1 MTNAR
6 IHSPVGQR
14 AYAPLVYKFMDPHD
28 DHAHAQ
34 EISEVVRP
42 SRAPSS
48 YDDYSRASTPDSQ
61 NPLEINFKQA
71 DVDRTCNEKPGN
83 VAAAQLVINKDGGQ
97 DEHLLLVGSAGR
109 QSEEVYERTLN
120 WWRAGIRRVIVRK
133 VERETIWLAA
143 MQARVRTPFLD
154 AYFVYTSSL
163 GTHTFFMIMLPM
175 FHFFGAAEFG
185 RGLLLMLAVGVYI
198 TSFMKDLFCCPR
210 PFAPPVTRLTL
221 GSHHLEYGFPST
233 HSTNSVS
240 IALFYYSLVQRLYT
254 PTGLTVVT
262 SAGDLTGFNDTTPT
276 VVSAKTIVQ
285 NEALISTTTYWIFI
299 AALIF
304 YIFSIVFGRLYTA
317 MHSFTDCLGGM
328 VIGASIWAL
337 HIYVGGYVDAWVR
350 TSGWIVPAVIVPLCL
365 FLVHKH
371 PQPVDDCPCF
381 EDAIAFIS
389 VIMGE
394 FLARWYMHHHGY
406 DESFFVRPMPGSTW
420 ATWADIATWWAF
432 AVIKMVIGVLT
443 IVIWR
448 MAAKSFSHFVLPPT
462 FRFLSHTFT
471 LPNRRFYTPATDYTS
486 MPVDK
491 GLRPIP
497 SVIDLPGMVEY
508 EVDGVGIDTAAA
520 STARARRN
528 AQRARSA
535 IKQRGGGVKKQGME
549 PDSERSEKN
558 ASGAEADGREQEWW
572 ATRGTEDRRDSDVK
586 HYDADVLTKVF
597 VYCGIGMLGGGAIPV
612 MFEVLGW
619 GVKTH

>member
-6 IHSPVGQR
+6 THSPR
-14 AYAPLVYKFMDPHD
+14 AYDPLVPNFLGPYDSR
-28 DHAHAQ
+28 
-34 EISEVVRP
+34 ENSET
-42 SRAPSS
+42 SRAPST
-48 YDDYSRASTPDSQ
+48 YEDYSRASTPDSQ
-61 NPLEINFKQA
+61 APLEIRSKRA
-71 DVDRTCNEKPGN
+71 DQSWNEKGEKGEN
-83 VAAAQLVINKDGGQ
+83 GATAQLDGQ
-97 DEHLLLVGSAGR
+97 DDYLLLVGSAGR

-120 WWRAGIRRVIVRK
+120 WWRAGIRRAIVRN
-133 VERETIWLAA
+133 VERETRWLAA
-143 MQARVRTPFLD
+143 MQNRMRTPFLD

-210 PFAPPVTRLTL
+210 PFAPPATRLTL

-254 PTGLTVVT
+254 P
-262 SAGDLTGFNDTTPT
+262 S
-276 VVSAKTIVQ
+276 VSTIVTPGVESAVL
-285 NEALISTTTYWIFI
+285 NATAGAVASAETVIRTEALISTTTYWIFT
-299 AALIF
+299 AALVF
-304 YIFSIVFGRLYTA
+304 YVFSIVFGRLYTA
-317 MHSFTDCLGGM
+317 MHSFTDCLGG
-328 VIGASIWAL
+328 VIVGAAISAL
-337 HIYVGGYVDAWVR
+337 HVYVGGYLDTWVR
-350 TSGWIVPAVIVPLCL
+350 TGGWIVPAIIIPLCL
-365 FLVHKH
+365 LLVHKH

-394 FLARWYMHHHGY
+394 FLARWYMYNNGY
-406 DESFFVRPMPGSTW
+406 DESYFVRPMPGGTW
-420 ATWADIATWWAF
+420 TTWADVATWWAF
-432 AVIKMVIGVLT
+432 AAIKMAIGVST

-448 MAAKSFSHFVLPPT
+448 MVAKSFLHFFLPPT

-471 LPNRRFYTPATDYTS
+471 LPNRRFYTPATDYRS
-486 MPVDK
+486 MPADK

-508 EVDGVGIDTAAA
+508 EVDSVGIDTAAA

-528 AQRARSA
+528 ARRA
-535 IKQRGGGVKKQGME
+535 IKQRGGTGAGRKLGVE
-549 PDSERSEKN
+549 PDMERSEKD
-558 ASGAEADGREQEWW
+558 ARGAEDA
-572 ATRGTEDRRDSDVK
+572 RDVDVK

-597 VYCGIGMLGGGAIPV
+597 VYCGIGMLATGGIPV

-619 GVKTH
+619 GVNTH